1 MKLKEIGEKYGT
13 DKVEHDYLDF
23 YEKELPKQVG
33 KLLEI
38 GVLNGAS
45 LRMWKEYYT
54 EAAITWVDIKPSNF
68 INGVELYCDDATKKD
83 FARKMWMFDII
94 IDDGS
99 HIISHQKKSFT
110 NLWSHVNKGGC
121 YIIEDIH
128 TSFNDKEIYVD
139 ELPTTYDF
147 IIDFCKKNDV
157 PYKEKFKNENH
168 WSWTVILFK

>member
-54 EAAITWVDIKPSNF
+54 EAAIT
-68 INGVELYCDDATKKD
+68 
-83 FARKMWMFDII
+83 
-94 IDDGS
+94 
-99 HIISHQKKSFT
+99 
-110 NLWSHVNKGGC
+110 
-121 YIIEDIH
+121 
-128 TSFNDKEIYVD
+128 
-139 ELPTTYDF
+139 
-147 IIDFCKKNDV
+147 
-157 PYKEKFKNENH
+157 
-168 WSWTVILFK
+168 